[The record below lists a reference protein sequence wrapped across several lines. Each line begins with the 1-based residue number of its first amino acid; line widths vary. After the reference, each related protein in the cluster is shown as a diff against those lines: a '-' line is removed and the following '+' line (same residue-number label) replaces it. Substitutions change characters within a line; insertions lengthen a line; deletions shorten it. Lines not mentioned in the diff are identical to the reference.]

1 MKGTIKQ
8 LQQKQVLFGKKI
20 NSMRHIIIVCIL
32 LFGIKKT
39 CNAQIVRPEYCE
51 CKIVGNQSKIIDNDD
66 VITVSNADFKNNKLH
81 LKVFNN
87 SKDTIYL
94 FKSYFEK
101 DISLSKYIYRYDK
114 KNKKVKISFLPL
126 IPYLYTKYSDRIVF
140 NDRIIR
146 EYQTVYD
153 FYVIPPFYEY
163 AFDVDVLDILQKQN
177 YIKDINTAEL
187 NKFQKIKKI
196 KNINLKNKKN
206 VDLVI
211 EIAYYKNVSIIC
223 NRDSYF
229 INELK
234 FNKQA
239 KEFFKVEIP
248 LVEFF

>member
-1 MKGTIKQ
+1 
-8 LQQKQVLFGKKI
+8 
-20 NSMRHIIIVCIL
+20 MRYIIVYIL
-32 LFGIKKT
+32 LFGIKIT
-39 CNAQIVRPEYCE
+39 CNAQTVRPEYCE
-51 CKIVGNQSKIIDNDD
+51 CEIVGSQFKQVVNDD
-66 VITVSNADFKNNKLH
+66 VAPVVNIDYQNNKLH

-94 FKSYFEK
+94 FRSYFEK

-114 KNKKVKISFLPL
+114 KSKKVKVSFLPL

-187 NKFQKIKKI
+187 NKFQKIKKMQ
-196 KNINLKNKKN
+196 NINLKNKKN
-206 VDLVI
+206 VDFVI
-211 EIAYYKNVSIIC
+211 EIAYYKDVSIIC

-229 INELK
+229 LNELK

-239 KEFFKVEIP
+239 KEFYKVEIP
-248 LVEFF
+248 LVEVF